1 MAHWWV
7 NHKQTFKEELEGGY
21 IWSPQENKNGSR
33 NQTYINLT
41 RAKVG
46 DVVFSYASAV
56 IKAVGLVES
65 SYQTSDK
72 PVEFGSKGD
81 GWDQKGWLVKIN
93 WEVIFEP
100 LVPKKYLDE
109 IVPLLPEKYAPI
121 QSNGNG
127 NQGCYL
133 AEISEPLSDLLL
145 QKIVSFN
152 PEFPIA
158 LDDDRRELDE
168 VNIEQNILAQDAGD
182 TEKEQLIK
190 SRRGQGVFKMRVS
203 SKEKRCRVTG
213 VGFKAFLIASHIK
226 PWAVCSNNERL
237 DGDNGLLLSPHVD
250 KLFDKG
256 WISFTNSGDIL
267 CFDEKTKELMEAW
280 GIDPGVNVGV
290 FSNGQAIYLDYH
302 RTKVFRKVCVV

>member
-1 MAHWWV
+1 M
-7 NHKQTFKEELEGGY
+7 
-21 IWSPQENKNGSR
+21 IS
-33 NQTYINLT
+33 
-41 RAKVG
+41 
-46 DVVFSYASAV
+46 
-56 IKAVGLVES
+56 
-65 SYQTSDK
+65 
-72 PVEFGSKGD
+72 
-81 GWDQKGWLVKIN
+81 
-93 WEVIFEP
+93 EP

-213 VGFKAFLIASHIK
+213 VAFKAFLIASHIK